1 MENML
6 KSAEQMEL
14 QLQSENL
21 EGVPSLE
28 QTSVAAA
35 GTSGTTEA
43 AAPSSSKSTS
53 TQLSDLP
60 DICIAM
66 MLACLNPIE
75 VVKLACVCR
84 SFYDASHSDLVWETF
99 LPPSYHNLLALQPNP
114 PPEFASKKEVF
125 DHLCK
130 PFVTSNRIQ
139 GYWLDRRTGG
149 LSMSLSAS
157 GLVIVWSDNDRYW
170 EWLEDRASM
179 FPLVAELR
187 NVCWFEARGEIECT
201 LPPGAYTLSWR
212 IRFLDTFVGWAD
224 EPAHFKFS
232 KNNGTEMEFKCYIQQ
247 QLPPVQVPGY
257 SSPTFRQVEGEWREL
272 DAGEFV
278 VETGEEM
285 TLLQFCM
292 LEITGGRWKRG
303 LRLDGVLVRPTNTLA
318 PSLPSSPA
326 TNAAQLTRLLPRHLP
341 HSRRFP
347 MDLPGTFQVART

>member
-6 KSAEQMEL
+6 KSVEQMEL

-21 EGVPSLE
+21 EGVPSLG

-35 GTSGTTEA
+35 GTSGTIEA

-66 MLACLNPIE
+66 MLACLSPIE
-75 VVKLACVCR
+75 VAKLACVCR
-84 SFYDASHSDLVWETF
+84 SFYDASHSDLVWESF

-139 GYWLDRRTGG
+139 VFASLGPKCFLSVCLSLCSISIENLLNISFAILLQFQLQNFRLSREKFVLMKKKLLKSCCCGSLGVTAQGYWLDRRTGG

-157 GLVIVWSDNDRYW
+157 GLLIVWSDNDRYW

-179 FPLVAELR
+179 YVL
-187 NVCWFEARGEIECT
+187 
-201 LPPGAYTLSWR
+201 
-212 IRFLDTFVGWAD
+212 
-224 EPAHFKFS
+224 
-232 KNNGTEMEFKCYIQQ
+232 
-247 QLPPVQVPGY
+247 
-257 SSPTFRQVEGEWREL
+257 
-272 DAGEFV
+272 
-278 VETGEEM
+278 M
-285 TLLQFCM
+285 T
-292 LEITGGRWKRG
+292 
-303 LRLDGVLVRPTNTLA
+303 P
-318 PSLPSSPA
+318 
-326 TNAAQLTRLLPRHLP
+326 
-341 HSRRFP
+341 
-347 MDLPGTFQVART
+347 

>member
-1 MENML
+1 
-6 KSAEQMEL
+6 MEL

-75 VVKLACVCR
+75 VAKLACVCR
-84 SFYDASHSDLVWETF
+84 SFYDASHSDLVWESF

-114 PPEFASKKEVF
+114 PPEFSSKKEVF

-130 PFVTSNRIQ
+130 PFVTSNRIQVFARLGPKCFMSVCLSVPVQHFNTELAEQFFCNPPPVPAPELRIVKKKVRSHEEEIVENLLLWVIGGHCTQ

-170 EWLEDRASM
+170 EWLEDSASM
-179 FPLVAELR
+179 YVL
-187 NVCWFEARGEIECT
+187 
-201 LPPGAYTLSWR
+201 
-212 IRFLDTFVGWAD
+212 
-224 EPAHFKFS
+224 
-232 KNNGTEMEFKCYIQQ
+232 
-247 QLPPVQVPGY
+247 
-257 SSPTFRQVEGEWREL
+257 
-272 DAGEFV
+272 
-278 VETGEEM
+278 M
-285 TLLQFCM
+285 T
-292 LEITGGRWKRG
+292 
-303 LRLDGVLVRPTNTLA
+303 P
-318 PSLPSSPA
+318 
-326 TNAAQLTRLLPRHLP
+326 
-341 HSRRFP
+341 
-347 MDLPGTFQVART
+347 